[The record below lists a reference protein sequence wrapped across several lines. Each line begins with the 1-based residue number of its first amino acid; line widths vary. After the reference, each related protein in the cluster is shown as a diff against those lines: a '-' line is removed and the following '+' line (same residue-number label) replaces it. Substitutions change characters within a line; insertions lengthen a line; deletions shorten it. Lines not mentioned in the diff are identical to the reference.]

1 MEARGRQ
8 EGGLAAMSQLGFD
21 LSVDEGGGNYE
32 GDECWWCDV
41 KLDVGLRRL
50 GLGGA
55 RLEAGAI
62 PALWVREWGSTG
74 AGVARG
80 QKRDWVRD
88 QLRA

>member
-1 MEARGRQ
+1 M
-8 EGGLAAMSQLGFD
+8 
-21 LSVDEGGGNYE
+21 
-32 GDECWWCDV
+32 

-62 PALWVREWGSTG
+62 PALRVRERGSTG